1 MGKEIVVVGIAL
13 KNKLH
18 PIDGYLI
25 SVEVEEDTKKDLII
39 EKAIEKLSK
48 HPDLNDCVIG
58 ETQIVKRTKV

>member
-25 SVEVEEDTKKDLII
+25 SVEVEENKKKDLII
-39 EKAIEKLSK
+39 EKAIKKLRR
-48 HPDLNDCVIG
+48 HPDLNDCLVG
-58 ETQIVKRTKV
+58 ETQIIKRTKV